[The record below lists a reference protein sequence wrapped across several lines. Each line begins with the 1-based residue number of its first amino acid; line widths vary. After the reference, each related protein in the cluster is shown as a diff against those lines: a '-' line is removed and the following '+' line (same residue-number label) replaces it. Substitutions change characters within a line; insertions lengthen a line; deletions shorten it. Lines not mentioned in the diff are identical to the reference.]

1 MVSAIASLVKEIR
14 VNTELAMTGEISLRG
29 AVLPIGALPE
39 KLMAAQRA
47 GIKTVLIPQDNAVDL
62 DDVPEEVKE
71 QLEIIPVS
79 NIDEVLEKALGEKS

>member
-29 AVLPIGALPE
+29 AVLPIGGLPE

-79 NIDEVLEKALGEKS
+79 NIDEVLEKALG